1 MVDEYNYAHFTAE
14 IMGGSEFEDFRNAL
28 AVGAPA
34 PDGLVVDAATGAE
47 IQLSSLWR
55 TQHVVIE
62 FGSMT

>member
-1 MVDEYNYAHFTAE
+1 MLGSAQ
-14 IMGGSEFEDFRNAL
+14 IMRSGDFADFRQKL
-28 AVGAPA
+28 TVGDDA

-47 IQLSSLWR
+47 IQLSTLWR